1 MRKHCQWLGTDALT
15 LVENP
20 PTDTVLWWI
29 KLIAYRWK
37 WKIYHRIFDKHYI
50 VHERLRKHLIDFG
63 IKNEKISVVIDP
75 PKYTKKYKKIPHE
88 GFNIL
93 YYHPPKACLGGETYI
108 RWKYGI
114 DLIED
119 IKRYLLNYKV
129 VNFIKIDG
137 SQDLSKIYPITDFML
152 RPSRHDGLPRI
163 NLECEIND
171 IPYYYTNNGINITVL
186 MQSQIIIEISKWKSQ
201 GSAEK
206 K

>member
-1 MRKHCQWLGTDALT
+1 MKKLVHWLGTDALT

-50 VHERLRKHLIDFG
+50 VHERLRKHLLDFG
-63 IKNEKISVVIDP
+63 IKNEKISVVVDP
-75 PKYTKKYKKIPHE
+75 PLFPGKYKKESHE
-88 GFNIL
+88 GFVIM

-114 DLIED
+114 DFIEQTKRAFIKIKD
-119 IKRYLLNYKV
+119 IHFL
-129 VNFIKIDG
+129 KIDG
-137 SQDLSKIYPITDFML
+137 STDMEKVYAVTDYML
-152 RPSRHDGLPRI
+152 RPSRHDGMPRMNI
-163 NLECEIND
+163 ECEINK
-171 IPYYYTNNGINITVL
+171 IPYYYSENGLPTNLAINSHILVNYN
-186 MQSQIIIEISKWKSQ
+186 KWKSQ